1 MNKQDLLR
9 PLLLARILY
18 ERTDEDHYLT
28 TANLMQIL
36 EEEYGIKTHRQTIP
50 ADVAVLRDFGMEIQE
65 VMSSQKRYNVVSRSY
80 DLAEI
85 KLLIDAVQSSKFI
98 TKKKSEQ
105 LVEKLSRMSGRN
117 QAEALKR
124 NISVEDR
131 IKYDNESILLIID
144 GVNQAINEGKK
155 IAFQYFKYNV
165 HKEQQLRNEGRPFV
179 FSPHQL
185 VWNGDFYYV
194 VGVFDDG
201 EHVGIFRM
209 DRFATRPEVLDEA
222 ADPFPADFDFNKYLQ
237 TSFRMF
243 GTDHKTVELVC
254 TNDVVDAILDKFGKD
269 VEIEPIVEETAVG
282 DDQAKGAECLET
294 DQDGEDAED
303 TEKGA
308 EGSESAGNADVPD
321 EGHFRVKVDVAV
333 SNVFFSWVFG
343 FGGKV
348 SIAGPLD
355 VKNEFKSFLMR
366 VVMETF
372 RA

>member
-1 MNKQDLLR
+1 MNKQALLR

-28 TANLMQIL
+28 TAGLMRIL

-50 ADVAVLRDFGMEIQE
+50 SDIMILRKLGMDIQE
-65 VMSSQKRYNVVSRSY
+65 VMSSQKRYNLVGRSY

-105 LVEKLSRMSGRN
+105 LVEKLSRMASRS
-117 QAEALKR
+117 QAEALRR

-131 IKYDNESILLIID
+131 VKYDNESILLIID

-155 IAFQYFKYNV
+155 IAFQYFKYDV
-165 HKEQQLRNEGRPFV
+165 HKEKQLRNEGRPFT

-201 EHVGIFRM
+201 MHVGIFRL
-209 DRFATRPEVLDEA
+209 DRFAARPELLDEA

-243 GTDHKTVELVC
+243 GTDHRTVELIC

-269 VEIEPIVEETAVG
+269 VEIEEIGKIGTA
-282 DDQAKGAECLET
+282 ANAA
-294 DQDGEDAED
+294 DGMAAIDGVTAPDEAAADKAAAD
-303 TEKGA
+303 KA
-308 EGSESAGNADVPD
+308 AAG

-333 SNVFFSWVFG
+333 SNVFYSWIFG

-348 SIAGPLD
+348 SIAAPAD
-355 VKNEFKSFLMR
+355 VKEEYKAMLI
-366 VVMETF
+366 
-372 RA
+372 RASIDAFG